1 MISRLEEYKLLAQ
14 CALADNRQAFG
25 RLVEAYRAT
34 VMSFLLNLTG
44 GNVSL
49 SDDLAQDTFI
59 KAYVSVRSF
68 NGLSRFKTW
77 LYRIAYN
84 EYISYFRKSRELVL
98 DSLPEIAYENEP
110 DDRLTTVNEAISELS
125 TPIKAVIVLHYIE
138 DQSIK
143 DIAKVLDMP
152 EGTVKVYLMRGR
164 DKIKKTVKNER

>member
-84 EYISYFRKSRELVL
+84 EYISYCRKSRELL
-98 DSLPEIAYENEP
+98 PDSLPDTADENET
-110 DDRLTTVNEAISELS
+110 DERLTTINEAISELS
-125 TPIKAVIVLHYIE
+125 EPIKAVIVLHYIE

-143 DIAKVLDMP
+143 EIAKVLDMP

>member
-25 RLVEAYRAT
+25 RLVEEYRPA

-84 EYISYFRKSRELVL
+84 EYISYRRKSRELPL
-98 DSLPEIAYENEP
+98 DSLPDTADETETDE
-110 DDRLTTVNEAISELS
+110 RLTTVNEAISDLS
-125 TPIKAVIVLHYIE
+125 EPIKAVIVLHYIE

-143 DIAKVLDMP
+143 EIAKVLDMP

-164 DKIKKTVKNER
+164 DKIKNTVKNER